1 MTEASRPPASS
12 ASFSE
17 EKIYPTSA
25 QELVPLIERALEEE
39 EPSDDMSTVPDI
51 LYGLHASEVAKIIQ
65 YLSVSLRTKLIQ
77 SMRPHLDPE
86 ILTFLDDTVRD
97 EVLSLLNTSELAAA
111 VSDLESDDA
120 FSVLEDLDVDQQH
133 EVLQSISSEDRA
145 ILEEVLSYPEDSA
158 GRLMQ
163 REVVTVPSFWTV
175 GQTLDYIAK
184 NEDLPDIFY
193 DIFVADPRH
202 HPLGVVPINKLLKT
216 AHTTNILDITHTD
229 IHKIPVTLD
238 QEEVAL
244 VFRQYSLVSSPVV
257 DKNGRIVGMI
267 TVDDV
272 VHVIDEEAAEDIMHL
287 AGVSES
293 DFYAPILF
301 TSFSRIQWLLV
312 TLMNTLLASAVIFQF
327 QLTLEKKVALAV
339 LMPIVAA
346 MGGNSGMQVVTVTV
360 RALATRELG
369 TVNML
374 RTVVKE
380 LSVAALNG
388 VIFALI
394 LGSVAAIWFQDSAL
408 GCVLGSAL
416 IFNMLWAG
424 LAGTMLPILIARF
437 GMDPAL
443 SAGPLLTT
451 TTDVLGFAVFLGLS
465 TLFLVG

>member
-1 MTEASRPPASS
+1 MTEATRTPA
-12 ASFSE
+12 AQTTLSE
-17 EKIYPTSA
+17 EKFYQQTP
-25 QELVPLIERALEEE
+25 QELVPLISEALE
-39 EPSDDMSTVPDI
+39 SDDSSTVLDI
-51 LYGLHASEVAKIIQ
+51 LQGLHASEVAKLIQ
-65 YLSVSLRTKLIQ
+65 YLGVGLRTKLIQ
-77 SMRPHLDPE
+77 FLRPHLDPE

-97 EVLSLLNTSELAAA
+97 EILSLLNTSELAAA

-120 FSVLEDLDVDQQH
+120 FSVIEDLDQDQQN

-175 GQTLDYIAK
+175 SQTLEYIAG
-184 NEDLPDIFY
+184 NEALPDTFY
-193 DIFVADPRH
+193 DVFVTDPRH

-216 AHTTNILDITHTD
+216 PHKTNILDITNTD

-244 VFRQYSLVSSPVV
+244 VFRQYSLVSAPVV
-257 DKNGRIVGMI
+257 DKNGRVVGMI

-293 DFYAPILF
+293 DFYAPIF
-301 TSFSRIQWLLV
+301 STSFSRVQWLMV
-312 TLMNTLLASAVIFQF
+312 TLINTLLASAVIFQF

-374 RTVVKE
+374 RTVLKE

-388 VIFALI
+388 CIFALI
-394 LGSVAAIWFQDSAL
+394 LGSIAAIWFQDGAL
-408 GCVLGSAL
+408 GLVLGCAL
-416 IFNMLWAG
+416 VFNMLWAG
-424 LAGTMLPILIARF
+424 FAGTMLPILISRL

-465 TLFLVG
+465 TLFLVS